1 MSRHTK
7 EKRKKQKQKLE
18 AEIKEEQKV
27 FDVFGLIK
35 SWNIDTKPN
44 MAKFLKEHVKCISG
58 NPAIKPEFYPSFEL
72 LVNKYFVKFFDDH
85 ELIINLSQKDK
96 IEFWFCYGINDEE
109 MKPSD
114 LKLVKEFFAK
124 LFELGFL
131 PGKDEWGRSIADR
144 IRGSES
150 HGVGSIPV
158 GPANDIT

>member
-27 FDVFGLIK
+27 FDIFGLLK
-35 SWNIDTKPN
+35 SWNIGTKPN
-44 MAKFLKEHVKCISG
+44 MAKFLKEHVKYISG
-58 NPAIKPEFYPSFEL
+58 NPVIKPVFYPAFEL
-72 LVNKYFVKFFDDH
+72 LINKYFVKFLDDH

-96 IEFWFCYGINDEE
+96 IEFWFSYGIKDKE
-109 MKPSD
+109 MKPSE

-131 PGKDEWGRSIADR
+131 PGKDQWGRSIADR
-144 IRGSES
+144 IRGSEPRDA
-150 HGVGSIPV
+150 GSIPADPTNE
-158 GPANDIT
+158 G

>member
-1 MSRHTK
+1 
-7 EKRKKQKQKLE
+7 
-18 AEIKEEQKV
+18 
-27 FDVFGLIK
+27 
-35 SWNIDTKPN
+35 

-58 NPAIKPEFYPSFEL
+58 NPVIKPEFYPSFEL
-72 LVNKYFVKFFDDH
+72 LINKYFVKFFDDH

-109 MKPSD
+109 MKPSE

-124 LFELGFL
+124 LFELEFL